1 MNDIAASLVFGTALV
16 ILGAC
21 LIRWHRS
28 SWRLQRDD
36 PRLEPRD
43 RQHYQSQF
51 RRRIQVA
58 ILLILLGI
66 LIPAGD
72 ALIVQRKN
80 PQGITALLI
89 AILMVALW
97 IMALG
102 AFDWLST
109 RIHFRST
116 RAALAGLAQ
125 KRRELEAEVE
135 RLRKQ
140 RSNGREP

>member
-1 MNDIAASLVFGTALV
+1 MNDITASLVFGAALV
-16 ILGAC
+16 LLGAF
-21 LIRWHRS
+21 LIRWHRAA
-28 SWRLQRDD
+28 WRSQRDD
-36 PRLEPRD
+36 PELEPRD
-43 RQHYQSQF
+43 RQHFQAQF
-51 RRRIQVA
+51 RRRVQVA
-58 ILLILLGI
+58 ILLILLGV
-66 LIPAGD
+66 LIPVGD

-80 PQGITALLI
+80 PQWITALLI

-102 AFDWLST
+102 AADWLSN